1 MFEFIKNFR
10 MRYPYKYVEPCPKC
24 GSRCTGRYIKEPMT
38 ETDMEYIELE
48 SLKHGEIVRFMP
60 KEPIENAFCVECG
73 HRWGYTARTVYLT
86 KEEMEEEINT
96 RGTEMAYKELRE
108 EISNKNLITGKRKK
122 SFL

>member
-10 MRYPYKYVEPCPKC
+10 MRYPYKYVEPCPEC

-73 HRWGYTARTVYLT
+73 HRWGYTARTIYLT
-86 KEEMEEEINT
+86 KEAMEEEINA